1 MNLVLIFSIMSCE
14 DFVEVGVPAHKIASG
29 SVFTND
35 ETAIS
40 TLTGVYY
47 ELFNADFS
55 GGWSYSVTVLADLS
69 ADILQPINPEST
81 TYGELYQN
89 NITPANAPNLR
100 LWSSA
105 YNIIYMANAILE
117 GLEGSNGLTMETSN
131 RLEGGAL
138 FVRAFT
144 YFHLVNIY
152 GEVPLVL
159 GTDYRINALIGSD
172 GTGSVDSQIVSDLE
186 RAMDLMDTEYLDGE
200 RTHINKL
207 TVTAFLARVHLYH
220 ENWARAEILSNEV
233 ISQTS
238 VYTLLDDLD
247 QVFLANSREAIWQ
260 LSPIGSGNSTT
271 ATNEGQVFVATAR
284 TSIKLTEDF
293 VGSMY
298 ANDRRTSHWIGHF
311 TDQTG
316 NFYFPYKYKD
326 RSSNGN
332 ITEYSM
338 VLRLAEQYLIRAEA
352 RAMQE
357 KLPGAIADVDRIR
370 TRAGLEPIA
379 DTDPGI
385 DREALLD
392 LIMEERKK
400 ELFAEW
406 GHRWLDLKRTGR
418 ATEVLGAIK
427 PLWQDTDLLYPIPEE
442 ERMKNPNLDQNDGY

>member
-1 MNLVLIFSIMSCE
+1 MKLAIRNIRLMNLVLIFSIMSCE

-117 GLEGSNGLTMETSN
+117 GLEGSNGLNMETRN

-186 RAMDLMDTEYLDGE
+186 RAIDLMDTDYLDGE
-200 RTHINKL
+200 RTHINKFA
-207 TVTAFLARVHLYH
+207 VTAFLARVP
-220 ENWARAEILSNEV
+220 I
-233 ISQTS
+233 TS
-238 VYTLLDDLD
+238 S
-247 QVFLANSREAIWQ
+247 AS
-260 LSPIGSGNSTT
+260 
-271 ATNEGQVFVATAR
+271 
-284 TSIKLTEDF
+284 
-293 VGSMY
+293 
-298 ANDRRTSHWIGHF
+298 
-311 TDQTG
+311 
-316 NFYFPYKYKD
+316 
-326 RSSNGN
+326 
-332 ITEYSM
+332 
-338 VLRLAEQYLIRAEA
+338 
-352 RAMQE
+352 
-357 KLPGAIADVDRIR
+357 
-370 TRAGLEPIA
+370 
-379 DTDPGI
+379 
-385 DREALLD
+385 
-392 LIMEERKK
+392 
-400 ELFAEW
+400 
-406 GHRWLDLKRTGR
+406 
-418 ATEVLGAIK
+418 
-427 PLWQDTDLLYPIPEE
+427 
-442 ERMKNPNLDQNDGY
+442 